1 MVKEFSRRYGIGL
14 TCLLLLVFLFPLN
27 SNAGQPTFPNP
38 LRLEKYITRF
48 NWQDAKNSYAENA
61 ILFIGSSSIYKWKTA
76 EAFPNFNIINR
87 GIPGAEISDINYFYT
102 TLVEKYLPTTVV
114 FYCGDNDVASGK
126 KPLKIAAEFKNFVS
140 KLKNQQ
146 PKASLIFLAIK
157 PSPLRWDH
165 WQTMTK
171 TNGLI
176 QKDCQDNSN
185 CTYIDS
191 ATPLLKNG
199 SPDKNLFNSDGLHL
213 NTFGYQT
220 WEGLL
225 RPLIK
230 STNSK

>member
-1 MVKEFSRRYGIGL
+1 MVKNFSWRHGVGL
-14 TCLLLLVFLFPLN
+14 TVLLFLVFLFPLN
-27 SNAGQPTFPNP
+27 SNAGQTTVPNP

-76 EAFPNFNIINR
+76 EAFPNSNIINR

-102 TLVEKYLPTTVV
+102 NLVKKYLPATVV

-126 KPLKIAAEFKNFVS
+126 KPLKITAEFKNFVS

-146 PKASLIFLAIK
+146 PKTSLIFLAIK
-157 PSPLRWDH
+157 PSPLRWQL
-165 WQTMTK
+165 WQTMTEV
-171 TNGLI
+171 NGLI
-176 QKDCQDNSN
+176 QKYCKDDSN

-199 SPDKNLFNSDGLHL
+199 RPDKNLFNSDGLHL
-213 NTFGYQT
+213 NTFGYQA
-220 WEGLL
+220 WEELL
-225 RPLIK
+225 QPLLK
-230 STNSK
+230 TTNNK